1 MLSQEYAE
9 QVLLT
14 LQHASADADAQY
26 VAEYTV
32 GRADV
37 IKSIVSDL
45 LRIERKAGSFRLISA
60 DYGQGKSHLLALA
73 SKAAQNAGYATMSV
87 SLSQN
92 ETLIGPRAQ
101 STFFALMRSLKL
113 PQLQN
118 GKVIK
123 KSETLWDLRD
133 LLKYL
138 ADWDNQDLYSKE
150 WWEELVEDMYKC
162 PTGLTVAGILNGVW
176 DNYRH
181 NRNGMLYLR
190 WFYQRTKAS
199 EYNRSDFISDVP
211 TSSNY
216 LDVLQAFAI
225 FLHKAGYRGLLVIL
239 DEGASLAKISQNK
252 MRIAAYDRLFEIYN
266 RCSSNQMQY
275 ISVLFT
281 YPQPLLEDSRRGLA
295 SVPDIHSRL
304 STSSSRASVLQEL
317 SPEDRQYLMIRI
329 VEIFNAANGTEI
341 STDEDQIIQIYN
353 NFNFEVLTLRDLI
366 QIWLKILT
374 QLTSGSGEV
383 DIQNLTNKS
392 HTDNPETYT
401 QDTDELYDDIDS
413 LADEVTTDMFNDGAF

>member
-1 MLSQEYAE
+1 MLTKEYAE

-45 LRIERKAGSFRLISA
+45 LRVERGAGSFRLISA

-92 ETLIGPRAQ
+92 DTLVGPRAQ
-101 STFFALMRSLKL
+101 STFFSLMRNLKL

-118 GKVIK
+118 GQVVK
-123 KSETLWDLRD
+123 KSKTLWDLKD
-133 LLKYL
+133 LMKYL
-138 ADWDNQDLYSKE
+138 ADWDNQDLYSAE
-150 WWEELVEDMYKC
+150 WWEDLVEDMYKC

-181 NRNGMLYLR
+181 EKSGMFYLR

-216 LDVLQAFAI
+216 LDVLQAIAL
-225 FLHKAGYRGLLVIL
+225 FLHKVGYRGLLLIL
-239 DEGASLAKISQNK
+239 DEGASLAKITQSK
-252 MRIAAYDRLFEIYN
+252 MRVTAYDRLFEIYN
-266 RCSSNQMQY
+266 RCSSNQMAY

-281 YPQPLLEDSRRGLA
+281 YPQPLLSDSRRGLA
-295 SVPDIHSRL
+295 SVPDIYSRL
-304 STSSSRASVLQEL
+304 SGSSSRVSVLQDL
-317 SPEDRQYLMIRI
+317 SSEDKQYLLVRI
-329 VEIFNAANGTEI
+329 IEIFNAANDTEI
-341 STDEDQIIQIYN
+341 STDEDTIVQIYEAYQ
-353 NFNFEVLTLRDLI
+353 FDSFTLRDLI
-366 QIWLKILT
+366 QVWLNILN
-374 QLTSGSGEV
+374 QLAFGTAEIDIHDITS
-383 DIQNLTNKS
+383 KS
-392 HTDNPETYT
+392 HTDNPEEYS
-401 QDTDELYDDIDS
+401 QDSDELYKDIDS
-413 LADEVTTDMFNDGAF
+413 LSEEITTDMFNDGAF

>member
-1 MLSQEYAE
+1 
-9 QVLLT
+9 
-14 LQHASADADAQY
+14 
-26 VAEYTV
+26 
-32 GRADV
+32 
-37 IKSIVSDL
+37 
-45 LRIERKAGSFRLISA
+45 
-60 DYGQGKSHLLALA
+60 
-73 SKAAQNAGYATMSV
+73 
-87 SLSQN
+87 
-92 ETLIGPRAQ
+92 
-101 STFFALMRSLKL
+101 
-113 PQLQN
+113 
-118 GKVIK
+118 
-123 KSETLWDLRD
+123 
-133 LLKYL
+133 
-138 ADWDNQDLYSKE
+138 
-150 WWEELVEDMYKC
+150 
-162 PTGLTVAGILNGVW
+162 
-176 DNYRH
+176 
-181 NRNGMLYLR
+181 MLYLR

-304 STSSSRASVLQEL
+304 STSSSRVSVLQEL

-392 HTDNPETYT
+392 HTNNPETYT
-401 QDTDELYDDIDS
+401 QDTYELYDDIDS